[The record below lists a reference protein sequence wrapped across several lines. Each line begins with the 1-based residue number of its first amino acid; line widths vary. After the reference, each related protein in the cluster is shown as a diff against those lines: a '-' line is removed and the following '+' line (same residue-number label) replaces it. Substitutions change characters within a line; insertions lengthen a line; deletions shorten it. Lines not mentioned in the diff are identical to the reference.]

1 MAKMQNK
8 VMSAKEAI
16 SKFVQDGDHLV
27 IGNYT
32 VGTCAE
38 LVFEVI
44 RQQKKGLT
52 LYSQSG
58 VFDVEVLIAGGCV
71 DKLVTTYVYRA
82 GGKEGGSAVERALR
96 AGTLVMEII
105 LISSITPVSW
115 PVCTVFLLCRC
126 WKGPW

>member
-1 MAKMQNK
+1 MAKAKNK

-16 SKFVQDGDHLV
+16 SRFVKDGDHLV

-44 RQQKKGLT
+44 RQQRKGLT

-58 VFDVEVLIAGGCV
+58 VFDVEVLVAGGCV
-71 DKLVTTYVYRA
+71 DRLYLRMYTVPVARRA
-82 GGKEGGSAVERALR
+82 VRPWKEL
-96 AGTLVMEII
+96 
-105 LISSITPVSW
+105 
-115 PVCTVFLLCRC
+115 
-126 WKGPW
+126 